1 MEHLPLRVD
10 EDTAFRLMKRY
21 YAKWSRRLLNPTIR
35 RAPEGERLPRF
46 EQIWMPYHVVTV
58 EALAE
63 GKPSSTVVSV
73 DGWTGG
79 FAIFQRTEN
88 VLEGDPEGEVFP
100 PHIAQEDAEELA
112 RKRTLEYLLRRRGG
126 RKPEITG
133 VADTRLVWFPYWVY
147 YFETRKGKYDIRLID
162 GATGEVPGNKMRVAV
177 LNAFL
182 AAGS

>member
-1 MEHLPLRVD
+1 MEHLPLRID
-10 EDTAFRLMKRY
+10 EDIAFMLLRRY
-21 YAKWSRRLLNPTIR
+21 YARWTRRLLNPRIR

-58 EALAE
+58 EALVA
-63 GKPSSTVVSV
+63 GKPSTTVVSV

-79 FAIFQRTEN
+79 FAIFQRTQD
-88 VLEGDPEGEVFP
+88 VLEGEPAGEIFEP
-100 PHIAQEDAEELA
+100 KLSRAEAEELA

-133 VADTRLVWFPYWVY
+133 VANTRCIWFPYWIY
-147 YFETRKGKYDIRLID
+147 YFQSRAGKFDIRLVD
-162 GATGEVPGNKMRVAV
+162 GASGEIPGNKMRVAV

-182 AAGS
+182 GAG